1 MKLRISGICA
11 PVTVLL
17 LAACS
22 TPGQG
27 PDAASSEP
35 SDPNRIGYPTVEAA
49 LTAVRARPGVTESQQ
64 PDGWTVIEDKARR
77 ETWFFSPAGDPAHPA
92 VLKRTV
98 VKRYG
103 ESNTL
108 TAALCGSSQA
118 ECDRVVA
125 KVAGVEGGEQSRQT
139 GQPMVQQPSRA
150 GGTRY

>member
-35 SDPNRIGYPTVEAA
+35 SDPSRIGYPTVEAA
-49 LTAVRARPGVTESQQ
+49 LTAVRARPGVIESQQ
-64 PDGWTVIEDKARR
+64 PDGWTVIEDKERR
-77 ETWFFSPAGDPAHPA
+77 ETWLFSPAGHPAHPA
-92 VLKRTV
+92 VVKRTV
-98 VKRYG
+98 VKKFG
-103 ESNTL
+103 DSTTQ
-108 TAALCGSSQA
+108 TAALCGSSKA
-118 ECDRVVA
+118 ECD
-125 KVAGVEGGEQSRQT
+125 KVAAQLSGAEGGQQPRQT
-139 GQPMVQQPSRA
+139 GQPMGQPSR